1 MKGSILG
8 SRALRVACACAL
20 ALGIAPAAAWGA
32 ADDEPPASEVE
43 TLQEV
48 VEDMPQEDSAKDIE
62 PKKDEM
68 VSGDLELD
76 DRSTN
81 GQEPIENAEGDEEY
95 VRDDAASFQPA
106 TSIAMEPENGDS
118 TLKAQFEEKRLLD
131 NPDAS
136 AKSAAGFRT
145 ENVGGENPNPSALH
159 SVSVCEYEPPSV
171 RLIDSSINLSAFECP
186 AESQHANTATYHLV
200 EKKIECEIIWP
211 DNTEPEIIMSF
222 TLNLETGDTISLA
235 AESSSTKG
243 RKTHVI
249 LSSFPTFSCPAPGLN
264 TSATLDVM
272 VAGGDHAIKSSP
284 VPLRISLAD
293 SGPLLSPT
301 PNAYLMHRPSMDL
314 DLDSIFTYTDEA
326 KALEWAHYGIFFSD
340 VHSSDESVIKV
351 IYNSGHIRIAAIKP
365 GNATV
370 TCTTITGQTVSN
382 TVQVIDWD
390 TADLSRL
397 KFKTDHLS
405 LQVGDIITKES
416 LRPIISEK
424 GLDDVRGYYRIAIE
438 DQYSPYLHSRYGLG
452 YPAEL
457 NDSGI
462 VAFRP
467 GHAVIQLHYF
477 HLGPSSVGMRPE
489 DTMTDT
495 LGVDILP
502 PEEVLRHVSSASD
515 FQGDLMESN
524 HETNLLI
531 EENNVSV
538 LVKRSAESDL
548 TDKQREAYQLL
559 TPNHGTKKIL
569 VDISLVTQDGLA
581 FPGHNIDNQHNFNI
595 RLKLSEALASL
606 DPSTIS
612 VLHLNSDGTTA
623 SIPHWVSDGYLYFS
637 TPHFSPYAIVG
648 EEAAAE
654 NPSNDGNQ
662 NNSTGNNSG
671 NANND
676 SENQNGNT
684 SDNPQG
690 GEQDSGSNNSRN
702 DNIASASDKGASDTV
717 SNKDTSSKNTNTA
730 KASGATRSDA
740 PLAQTG
746 DSLLPLAAA
755 LGIAAILGVFGL
767 AAARRRMSR
776 QE

>member
-1 MKGSILG
+1 MKGSVLG

-20 ALGIAPAAAWGA
+20 ALGIAPAAAWGV
-32 ADDEPPASEVE
+32 ADGEQPASDVDA
-43 TLQEV
+43 LQEV
-48 VEDMPQEDSAKDIE
+48 VEDTPQEDSAGDTE

-68 VSGDLELD
+68 VPGDLKLD

-81 GQEPIENAEGDEEY
+81 GQEPIENAEEDEGD
-95 VRDDAASFQPA
+95 VRGDAASFQPI
-106 TSIAMEPENGDS
+106 TSIAMEPENDDS
-118 TLKAQFEEKRLLD
+118 APKAQLEEKRPLD

-136 AKSAAGFRT
+136 AKSAASLRT
-145 ENVGGENPNPSALH
+145 ENIGGENPNQSALH
-159 SVSVCEYEPPSV
+159 SVSACGYEPPSV

-186 AESQHANTATYHLV
+186 VKSQHANTATYHLV
-200 EKKIECEIIWP
+200 EKKTECEIIWP
-211 DNTEPEIIMSF
+211 DNTEPESIMSF

-243 RKTHVI
+243 RITHVV
-249 LSSFPTFSCPAPGLN
+249 LSSFPTFSCPAPGLS

-293 SGPLLSPT
+293 SEPLLSSI

-326 KALEWAHYGIFFSD
+326 KALEWAHYGTFLSN

-351 IYNSGHIRIAAIKP
+351 INNSGHIRIAAIKP
-365 GNATV
+365 GHAAV

-397 KFKTDHLS
+397 KFETDHLS

-424 GLDDVRGYYRIAIE
+424 GLNDVRGYYRIAIE

-495 LGVDILP
+495 LEVDILP
-502 PEEVLRHVSSASD
+502 PEEVLGHVSNASD
-515 FQGDLMESN
+515 FQGDLMTSN

-531 EENNVSV
+531 KENNVSV
-538 LVKRSAESDL
+538 LVKQIAENDL

-559 TPNHGTKKIL
+559 TPNHDTKKIL

-581 FPGHNIDNQHNFNI
+581 FPEHNIDNQHNFNI
-595 RLKLSEALASL
+595 RLKLHAALASL

-623 SIPHWVSDGYLYFS
+623 SIPHWVSDGYLHFS
-637 TPHFSPYAIVG
+637 TPHFSPYAIIG

-654 NPSNDGNQ
+654 NPGNDGDQ
-662 NNSTGNNSG
+662 NNSSSDNSG
-671 NANND
+671 NTNND

-690 GEQDSGSNNSRN
+690 GEQDSDSNNSRN
-702 DNIASASDKGASDTV
+702 DNIASVSDKRASDTV
-717 SNKDTSSKNTNTA
+717 SDKDTSSKNTNTA
-730 KASGATRSDA
+730 KTSGAARSDT

-746 DSLLPLAAA
+746 DGLLPLTAA
-755 LGIAAILGVFGL
+755 LGLAATLGVFGFTV
-767 AAARRRMSR
+767 ARRRMSR